1 MGIYTRELIGHRLVK
16 TVVLITHQGGVSV
29 FYLKTEHFTLE
40 ELCLNGLNSVRFH
53 IVSGGQQ
60 WHARGCYIS
69 SYNSLDI
76 EAVVAAIIQN
86 PHGEELLVPS
96 NFNSNLAVP
105 EENASDE
112 IIDGAFVAAGLKY
125 MRSHF
130 LPRSKP

>member
-1 MGIYTRELIGHRLVK
+1 M
-16 TVVLITHQGGVSV
+16 
-29 FYLKTEHFTLE
+29 
-40 ELCLNGLNSVRFH
+40 RFH

-130 LPRSKP
+130 LLRSKP